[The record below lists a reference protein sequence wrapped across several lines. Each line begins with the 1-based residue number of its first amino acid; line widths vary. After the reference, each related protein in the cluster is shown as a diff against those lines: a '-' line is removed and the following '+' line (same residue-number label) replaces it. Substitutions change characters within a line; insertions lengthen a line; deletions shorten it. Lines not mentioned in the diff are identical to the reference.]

1 MVEKVIKLTADAN
14 DAIKKT
20 EQLNK
25 NVKNVDKSTSIASKG
40 FKTLGAALKATGIG
54 LVVAL
59 VAKLTQAFSQ
69 NQKVVDAVSGV
80 FNGISI
86 IFTQLTDAI
95 INTYESVS
103 EATGGFDALGKVMG
117 GLLTLVINPFKA
129 SFFAIK
135 LALQQTQLAW
145 EQSFFGDDDP
155 KTIKRL
161 NEEISKTKDT
171 LKELGEEFVEAGVQ
185 IVANASEALDE
196 VSQIGSTA
204 LEEVSKI
211 SVKTALEQGKALT
224 QAKNAAELAQV
235 ELQGLIE
242 KYDRQAEIQRQ
253 IRDDERLS
261 IDERIKANDE
271 LGKILEEQLDAQ
283 LRLANQRVKAAQL
296 EISATGNNIENQKA
310 LKEALN
316 EVAAV
321 EAQITGFASEQR
333 VNEAALQK
341 ERLENL
347 NEIALIGKT
356 EQERKQLEAEQE
368 LERQRI
374 LIEKTISNEQEKN
387 EALRQAKLEYER
399 TINEDLDAL
408 LEEFRLKREEKQQ
421 ETELQKIEA
430 EEAKKLKELDD
441 LNATEEQ
448 KLQIENYYRD
458 LKAEAQD
465 KADQEELA
473 RKRALEQQKIAL
485 VQTSLGNLSNALD
498 KSSKAGKAVAVAQ
511 ALINT
516 YQGITTEL
524 ATKTATPFE
533 FGLKLANIASVA
545 AIGFKSVKD
554 IVSTKTP
561 NVGSITGT
569 GGGGASGGGA
579 PATPQFNIVGQDSQS
594 QIGQAIGQQEQQP
607 VQAYVVANDVTT
619 AQSLNN
625 NIVDGASLG

>member
-103 EATGGFDALGKVMG
+103 EATGGFDALGKVIS
-117 GLLTLVINPFKA
+117 GLITLVFTPLKL
-129 SFFAIK
+129 SFYGIK
-135 LALQQTQLAW
+135 LGIQEAQLIW
-145 EQSFFGDDDP
+145 EQSFFGDKDP
-155 KTIKRL
+155 ETIKTL
-161 NEEISKTKDT
+161 NKNIKETKQNLIDI
-171 LKELGEEFVEAGVQ
+171 GVEALNAGKD
-185 IVANASEALDE
+185 IVNNFGEAIDE
-196 VSQIGSTA
+196 VSEFGGKA
-204 LEEVSKI
+204 LEKISKI

-261 IDERIKANDE
+261 IDDRIKANDE
-271 LGKILEEQLDAQ
+271 LGRILEEQLDAQ

-296 EISATGNNIENQKA
+296 EISATGNSIENQVA

-387 EALRQAKLEYER
+387 A
-399 TINEDLDAL
+399 AL
-408 LEEFRLKREEKQQ
+408 LLAQQ
-421 ETELQKIEA
+421 EYDTTLAEIKAEADAIEA
-430 EEAKKLKELDD
+430 ERIEKQNQRIQEQKDKELQLEEDVR
-441 LNATEEQ
+441 NA
-448 KLQIENYYRD
+448 K
-458 LKAEAQD
+458 
-465 KADQEELA
+465 
-473 RKRALEQQKIAL
+473 
-485 VQTSLGNLSNALD
+485 
-498 KSSKAGKAVAVAQ
+498 
-511 ALINT
+511 
-516 YQGITTEL
+516 
-524 ATKTATPFE
+524 
-533 FGLKLANIASVA
+533 LKLANDTFNVLGQLAEAFSGQSEAAARKNFKIQKALSLAQATIGGVEGTINAYTTAQKSPITALVPAYPAIQAGIAGATA
-545 AIGFKSVKD
+545 AAKIATIAKQQFK
-554 IVSTKTP
+554 
-561 NVGSITGT
+561 
-569 GGGGASGGGA
+569 GGGSSSVSGVASSGGGA

>member
-1 MVEKVIKLTADAN
+1 MSKEKIIEIVADTTK
-14 DAIKKT
+14 AI
-20 EQLNK
+20 K
-25 NVKNVDKSTSIASKG
+25 NVKQLKDSIDKTDKSASIASKG

-80 FNGISI
+80 FNGIGI

-103 EATGGFDALGKVMG
+103 EATGGFDALGKVMS

-196 VSQIGSTA
+196 VSEFGGKA

-224 QAKNAAELAQV
+224 QARNAAELAQV

-242 KYDRQAEIQRQ
+242 KYDRQAEVQRQ

-271 LGKILEEQLDAQ
+271 LGRILEEQLDAQ
-283 LRLANQRVKAAQL
+283 LQLANQRVKAAQL

-347 NEIALIGKT
+347 NEIALIGAT
-356 EQERKQLEAEQE
+356 EQERKQLEAQQE
-368 LERQRI
+368 LERQRV

-387 EALRQAKLEYER
+387 A
-399 TINEDLDAL
+399 AL
-408 LEEFRLKREEKQQ
+408 LLAQQ
-421 ETELQKIEA
+421 EYDTTLAEIKAEADAIEA
-430 EEAKKLKELDD
+430 ERIEKQNQRIQEQKDKELKLEEDVR
-441 LNATEEQ
+441 NA
-448 KLQIENYYRD
+448 K
-458 LKAEAQD
+458 
-465 KADQEELA
+465 
-473 RKRALEQQKIAL
+473 
-485 VQTSLGNLSNALD
+485 
-498 KSSKAGKAVAVAQ
+498 
-511 ALINT
+511 
-516 YQGITTEL
+516 
-524 ATKTATPFE
+524 
-533 FGLKLANIASVA
+533 LKLANDTFNVLGELAEAFSGQSEEAARKNFKIQKALSLAQATIGGVEGTINAYTTAQKSPITALLPAYPAIQAGIAGATA
-545 AIGFKSVKD
+545 AAKIATIAKQQFK
-554 IVSTKTP
+554 
-561 NVGSITGT
+561 
-569 GGGGASGGGA
+569 GGGSGSVSGVASSGGGA